1 MKVPRLLLV
10 LLPLAVLAGCSSSNN
25 MSSPGSGTMRIRM
38 TDKPATGNVEAVN
51 IVVTEVSVRVAEG
64 SATGSDSD
72 SVSMS
77 GGWQV
82 LSTTAKTY
90 DLMKLQNGVFTTIG
104 QGLLPA
110 GTYTQIRLKLG
121 AGSTVVVDGATLPL
135 KVPSGMQSGLKL
147 TGNFVV
153 PPGGTTDVGLD
164 FDASRSLHQTGNSQ
178 WMLKPVVK
186 AFTITAAGAI
196 HGTVL
201 PDSVTTSVF
210 AIQPPDTLGSATTGA
225 GGQFTISMLAPG
237 SYSVAFHPA
246 AGFRDTT
253 LHNVMVTAGAT
264 AEVDTVRL
272 TKK

>member
-1 MKVPRLLLV
+1 MKTPRLLLTLA
-10 LLPLAVLAGCSSSNN
+10 LLALLAGCSSSN
-25 MSSPGSGTMRIRM
+25 MSNPGNGTMRVHL
-38 TDKPATGNVEAVN
+38 TDKPGSGNVEAVN
-51 IVVTEVSVRVAEG
+51 LVVTEVLAHAETA
-64 SATGSDSD
+64 SSDSD
-72 SVSMS
+72 SVSTS

-82 LSTTAKTY
+82 LSSTTKTY

-104 QGLLPA
+104 EGSLPA

-121 AGSTVVVDGATLPL
+121 AGSTVVVDGSTYSL
-135 KVPSGMQSGLKL
+135 KIPSGMESGLKL
-147 TGNFVV
+147 VGNFQV

-164 FDASRSLHQTGNSQ
+164 FDAARSIHETGSGQ

-186 AFTITAAGAI
+186 AFTMTAAGSI

-201 PDSVTTSVF
+201 PDSVATSVF
-210 AIQPPDTLGSATTGA
+210 AIQAPDTLGSAQTGA

-253 LHNVMVTAGAT
+253 ISNVMVMAGAT
-264 AEVDTVRL
+264 AQVDTVRL
-272 TKK
+272 TAQ